1 MLVLTRKIGEK
12 IQIGDDI
19 GLQILD
25 IQGNTVRIGVIAPRH
40 IAVHREEIY
49 EKIIE
54 ENKRAAE
61 TVTLEQAEK
70 LMQFGGLR
78 DDSQKS
84 R

>member
-25 IQGNTVRIGVIAPRH
+25 IQGSTVRIGVIAPRH

-78 DDSQKS
+78 DGCQKS